1 MRIHIHTNA
10 QERRRHTWR
19 ACQTHT
25 HDTGPCKDLAKIM
38 SKKREVILIIT
49 ESYLK
54 SCFKTKWFCEVQS
67 HSCKSCH
74 IATFVAP
81 SHSQLQVVP
90 HCHVCG
96 AQSFTVA
103 SRATLPRLWR
113 PVIHS
118 CKSCHIATFVAP
130 SHSQLQVVPHC
141 HVCGAQSFT
150 VASRATLPRLW
161 RPVIHSCKSCHI
173 ATFVAPSHSQLQVVP
188 HCHVCGAQSFTVA
201 SRATLPRLWRPVIH
215 SCKSCHIATFVAPS
229 HSQLQVVPHCHVCGA
244 HVHAS
249 GLIKAVATPPDPE
262 FGPSVF
268 FLKKL
273 TMGCFRCCPL
283 CFDPRYAGDSDTD
296 CFTDTPSLLA
306 PEPPGSW
313 SHTSPLRDTS
323 LCCREIRFAS
333 TPLPLP
339 CCWTHNFKRSVHEF
353 CYVNTPAATA

>member
-1 MRIHIHTNA
+1 MMRIHIHTNA

-141 HVCGAQSFT
+141 HVCGA
-150 VASRATLPRLW
+150 
-161 RPVIHSCKSCHI
+161 
-173 ATFVAPSHSQLQVVP
+173 
-188 HCHVCGAQSFTVA
+188 
-201 SRATLPRLWRPVIH
+201 
-215 SCKSCHIATFVAPS
+215 
-229 HSQLQVVPHCHVCGA
+229 

-296 CFTDTPSLLA
+296 CFTDTPSLPA

-333 TPLPLP
+333 APLPLP

-353 CYVNTPAATA
+353 WYVNTPAATA